1 MGNRQD
7 IRVILGSLRYKSA
20 PDTTL
25 LFNVPLIQTAKENVE
40 FDKSLDVNLEQ
51 VFDNERQNSDIIR
64 PTCKFSL
71 LFQNA
76 YSGFTNYPPFENNLY
91 YLNADSAAAL
101 QCLSGATT
109 ISWTGVPQYN
119 EFDFIRTDYNVSGY
133 TQPPNEHLN
142 FIPKSASSYNWNFF
156 VSYGYENDYTKPM
169 SATDKKTNII
179 LNWIVGD
186 GIPFI
191 IENTVYNG
199 RNTVSFRCPVKH
211 GMSVGEFVKLSFS
224 YNGTDLFQI
233 DSLGV
238 STFGS
243 EEYVF
248 NIIDV
253 GYLGGTFNNGVT
265 GTAKRVILNEHE
277 DDTIST
283 YYVRRN
289 KILTESENAVLVN
302 AGFEQ
307 NIFGEKKKYESS
319 GYTPNQVARV
329 SIKEGSQS
337 YTLSFNKD
345 IRVNPIR
352 DNQKRP
358 ITELFFTVIY
368 KGYFGWM
375 FGIPRAYPSTDY
387 FGLREGWEFN
397 LPLNS
402 SGLPSSWWS
411 TSNSDSDCN
420 FPMGSYTTPISSG
433 YGPGSG
439 LITFTYVESLKE
451 GDIIDGDYCEWNDYD
466 QQEKVISNLFHKL
479 TFNPFSFRIGGNVA
493 NQLGYYYQPHHVLTT
508 RVYSDYIEDGDIRNV
523 VGIPDYSHFST
534 TKNLFIWRDL
544 YPYGFVDSGNI
555 GVSYPFLNGVHYPF
569 KNIIFRIIPEGT
581 NYNEQTIIADP
592 TIDPCE

>member
-1 MGNRQD
+1 
-7 IRVILGSLRYKSA
+7 
-20 PDTTL
+20 
-25 LFNVPLIQTAKENVE
+25 
-40 FDKSLDVNLEQ
+40 
-51 VFDNERQNSDIIR
+51 VFDDERQNSDIIR

-91 YLNADSAAAL
+91 YLNSDAAAFA
-101 QCLSGATT
+101 QCQGNANTV
-109 ISWTGVPQYN
+109 SWTGVPQYN

-133 TQPPNEHLN
+133 TQPPNEHLT

-169 SATDKKTNII
+169 RATDKKTNII

-211 GMSVGEFVKLSFS
+211 GMMVGEFVKLSFS

-233 DSLGV
+233 DSLG
-238 STFGS
+238 SNTFGS

-253 GYLGGTFNNGVT
+253 GYLGGTFSDGVT

-289 KILTESENAVLVN
+289 KILTDSENAVLVK

-319 GYTPNQVARV
+319 GFTPNQVARV
-329 SIKEGSQS
+329 SVKEGSQS

-345 IRVNPIR
+345 VRVNPIR

-358 ITELFFTVIY
+358 ITELFFTVVY
-368 KGYFGWM
+368 KGFFGWM
-375 FGIPRAYPSTDY
+375 FGLPDGSGGYH
-387 FGLREGWEFN
+387 GLKQGWEFN

-402 SGLPSSWWS
+402 VGVPDYWWS
-411 TSNSDSDCN
+411 NFNSDSDTN
-420 FPMGSYTTPISSG
+420 IPVGTYTTAQSIPPYVSSSFNG
-433 YGPGSG
+433 
-439 LITFTYVESLKE
+439 FTYIESLKE
-451 GDIIDGDYCEWNDYD
+451 GDIIDGDYCEWSDYD
-466 QQEKVISNLFHKL
+466 QKERTISNIFHKL
-479 TFNPFSFRIGGNVA
+479 RFNPFVFKIGGTVA
-493 NQLGYYYQPHHVLTT
+493 NQFGYYYQPHHVLTT
-508 RVYSDYIEDGDIRNV
+508 RVFSDYLEDGDIKNV

-544 YPYGFVDSGNI
+544 YPYGFVDSGGI
-555 GVSYPFLNGVHYPF
+555 GVTYPFLNGVHYPF
-569 KNIIFRIIPEGT
+569 RDIIFRIIPEGT
-581 NYNEQTIIADP
+581 NYKEQTIIADP
-592 TIDPCE
+592 TIDNCE